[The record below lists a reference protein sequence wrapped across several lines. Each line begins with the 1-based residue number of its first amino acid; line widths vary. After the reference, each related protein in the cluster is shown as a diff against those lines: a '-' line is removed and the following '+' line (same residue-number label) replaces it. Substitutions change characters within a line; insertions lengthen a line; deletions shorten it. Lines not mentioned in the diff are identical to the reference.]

1 MLQGRNVHAGAA
13 PVVEI
18 GIDRMV
24 RNIGT
29 GHFERSL
36 SALMAV
42 RSLVTAGEIH
52 FEHDKASFGNR
63 LMWLPVAT

>member
-1 MLQGRNVHAGAA
+1 MT
-13 PVVEI
+13 EI
-18 GIDRMV
+18 GIDRVV

-42 RSLVTAGEIH
+42 RSLVTAG
-52 FEHDKASFGNR
+52 GP
-63 LMWLPVAT
+63 MWLPVAT